1 MHRFLFTSFLLFPLL
16 LQAQNMLW
24 STPQKITSRT
34 YYTNIVGQ
42 NQSGLYYFQT
52 SKNDRNRNILITA
65 LRHDMKL
72 KARDEFLSSS
82 RESLEKIV
90 LFDNWISI
98 IYSVRDKKADK
109 VSLYA
114 KMLDPDLKV
123 IGEDKLLHTRNTNDV
138 RTDFFDVITSRDRKE
153 AVILIASSNDS
164 LHNHLQ
170 MLLLD
175 NNCNIKKKTRL
186 NIDLDEDF
194 ELKRELLVD
203 GVFFAM
209 ISFNRKEGLFKR
221 QKLKILLEKRLDST
235 NKQVMHPLH
244 GEQFLTNKG
253 TLHYDNSTQSLNFTS
268 FYYPEDTTQP
278 EGFYQYHISTLKD
291 SAHERKLAFS
301 PLYMNEVFGR
311 SRSAKDLKSLYFM
324 RSVKRSDGGDI
335 FICERK
341 EIDEQQLDD
350 VSIYGVQ
357 SSYTRYYY
365 YFYEIS
371 VLSVNPDG
379 TVDWHK
385 IIKKEQISLNDEG
398 YYSSFGV
405 QVLNNRLYF
414 VYNDLS
420 RKTSNIML
428 YEVKPSGQ
436 SEGDIFIKGNDLD
449 GYAIPKES
457 IQVSSRELLIPVIKL
472 REGFTILKLQY

>member
-1 MHRFLFTSFLLFPLL
+1 
-16 LQAQNMLW
+16 MLW

-52 SKNDRNRNILITA
+52 SKNERNRNILITA

-72 KARDEFLSSS
+72 KARDEFLNSS

-90 LFDNWISI
+90 LFDNWLAM

-109 VSLYA
+109 VSLFA
-114 KMLDPDLKV
+114 KMLDPELNI
-123 IGEDKLLHTRNTNDV
+123 IGEDKLLYTRNTNDV

-153 AVILIASSNDS
+153 AMIMIAASDDS
-164 LHNHLQ
+164 MHNNLEL
-170 MLLLD
+170 LLLD
-175 NNCNIKKKTRL
+175 NNCNIKKKDRL
-186 NIDLDEDF
+186 NIDLEEDF
-194 ELKRELLVD
+194 EMKRELLVD

-209 ISFNRKEGLFKR
+209 ISYSRKDGFFKR
-221 QKLKILLEKRLDST
+221 QKLKLLLEKRFDST
-235 NKQVMHPLH
+235 EKQVLHPLY
-244 GEQFLTNKG
+244 GDDFITNKG
-253 TLHYDNSTQSLNFTS
+253 TLHFDNNTRSLNFTS
-268 FYYPEDTTQP
+268 FYSTEDTTLP
-278 EGFYQYHISTLKD
+278 EGFYQYHISTQVD
-291 SAHERKLAFS
+291 SAYERKLAFS

-311 SRSAKDLKSLYFM
+311 ARSAKDIKTLYFM
-324 RSVKRSDGGDI
+324 KSVKRSDGGDI

-379 TVDWHK
+379 SVDWHK

-405 QVLNNRLYF
+405 QILDNRLCF

-436 SEGDIFIKGNDLD
+436 SEGDIFIKGSDLD